1 MNKYFTVGPSQ
12 IYPTVKK
19 HVDEAMKNDI
29 MSLSHRSTEFKNLF
43 EQTNSLLKK
52 FLNIPSEYAIFYFS
66 SATECW
72 ERILENCVE
81 KKSFH
86 CVSGAF
92 STKFFEASKGYNIN
106 SDKYEFSGDKFKF
119 PAIPS
124 NTELITFTQNETNN
138 GVMIPM
144 KYIYDIKKKY
154 PTSLISIDVVS
165 SIPYVS
171 IDFSKIDL
179 TFFSL
184 QKGFGLP
191 AGLAVMIVSP
201 DALKKASITEKN
213 KRHLTTYRRF
223 SSLKMYGDKNQ
234 TFETPNV
241 FLIYVLNKVL
251 QDMLKK
257 GVTTIQKETD
267 KKAELL
273 YSFIA
278 TSPDYSLSNVAS
290 NFRSKTVIVATVKKG
305 SDTLLKKLQKKG
317 FIVGAGYEKMKDSQI
332 RIANFPAHTMRDI
345 KNLIELL

>member
-1 MNKYFTVGPSQ
+1 
-12 IYPTVKK
+12 
-19 HVDEAMKNDI
+19 
-29 MSLSHRSTEFKNLF
+29 
-43 EQTNSLLKK
+43 
-52 FLNIPSEYAIFYFS
+52 
-66 SATECW
+66 
-72 ERILENCVE
+72 
-81 KKSFH
+81 
-86 CVSGAF
+86 
-92 STKFFEASKGYNIN
+92 
-106 SDKYEFSGDKFKF
+106 
-119 PAIPS
+119 
-124 NTELITFTQNETNN
+124 
-138 GVMIPM
+138 
-144 KYIYDIKKKY
+144 
-154 PTSLISIDVVS
+154 
-165 SIPYVS
+165 
-171 IDFSKIDL
+171 
-179 TFFSL
+179 
-184 QKGFGLP
+184 
-191 AGLAVMIVSP
+191 MIVSP